1 LKQTFYSNGKLL
13 ITGEYLVLD
22 GAKALALPTKFG
34 QSMHVAPGIPQNIS
48 WTSYDSDG
56 TVWFEST
63 FTFEEI
69 KSFQTLEKGIKKTL
83 FEILSEAHKLNP
95 EFLSDSKGYV
105 LETHLTFPKNWGL
118 GTSST
123 LLTNIAKWLEIDPF
137 QLLKN
142 SFGGSGYDIACAQ
155 NDTAILYELRNER
168 PYFTAVDFYPIFHEN
183 LYFLYLNQKQSSKTA
198 IATYLGKQKE
208 KDRAII
214 EINQITEEILN
225 TDSIKTFA
233 LAIDKHESLMSNI
246 LEMHTVKEALFP
258 DFKGVIKSLGAWG
271 GDFVLVVSK
280 ENPKK
285 YFEEKGYKTLLSF
298 SEMIL

>member
-1 LKQTFYSNGKLL
+1 
-13 ITGEYLVLD
+13 LVLD

-34 QSMHVAPGIPQNIS
+34 QNLVISDGEASTIS

-83 FEILSEAHKLNP
+83 FEILSEAHKLNS
-95 EFLSDSKGYV
+95 EFLSDSKGYTI
-105 LETHLTFPKNWGL
+105 ETHLTFPKNWGL

-123 LLTNIAKWLEIDPF
+123 LLANIAKWLEIDPF

-155 NDTAILYELRNER
+155 NDTAILYELSNER
-168 PYFTAVDFYPIFHEN
+168 PHFTAVDFYPDFHDN

-208 KDRAII
+208 KDRTII
-214 EINQITEEILN
+214 EINQITAEVLN

-233 LAIDKHESLMSNI
+233 LALEKHESLMSNI

-285 YFEEKGYKTLLSF
+285 YFEGKGYATLLSF
-298 SEMIL
+298 SDMIL

>member
-1 LKQTFYSNGKLL
+1 M
-13 ITGEYLVLD
+13 VLD

-34 QSMHVAPGIPQNIS
+34 QSMHISPGIPQNIS

-105 LETHLTFPKNWGL
+105 IETHLTFPKNWGL

-123 LLTNIAKWLEIDPF
+123 LLANIAKWLEINPF

-155 NDTAILYELRNER
+155 NDTAILYELRNEL

-214 EINQITEEILN
+214 EINQITAEILTTN
-225 TDSIKTFA
+225 SIQTFA

-246 LEMHTVKEALFP
+246 LEMHTVKEALFQ

-285 YFEEKGYKTLLSF
+285 YFEEKGYATLLSF